1 MIEIIYMKADY
12 EPWYE
17 FEGWE
22 EHIVEQVSFKEE
34 NDALEYLNK
43 KLEEFRRNFPFEK
56 EKGDKYWAFWSVKEQ
71 CFCDSC
77 DEDLQI
83 YHGIIWNDLR

>member
-1 MIEIIYMKADY
+1 MVEIIYMKADY
-12 EPWYE
+12 EPWWE

-22 EHIVEQVSFKEE
+22 EHILERISFNEE
-34 NDALEYLNK
+34 NEAQEYLNK
-43 KLEEFRRNFPFEK
+43 KLEEFRGNFPFEK
-56 EKGDKYWAFWSVKEQ
+56 AKGDKYWAFWSVKEQ

-83 YHGIIWNDLR
+83 YHGIIWNKLR